1 MFCSFYLSFFFKL
14 KTFNLALHPPF
25 FFFRL
30 KTFTIKGS
38 NKFSSS
44 NKFTVKGSNVQTS
57 KLPNFEN
64 KEKENKKHPYIL
76 VRSRLLFFYLFIY
89 EQLLSGLL
97 FFCLTLSF
105 LFYVSQISIPSSYFF
120 FLFKNFF
127 FTIIVYVFGIKFF
140 YLGM

>member
-97 FFCLTLSF
+97 FFLFNSLLSF
-105 LFYVSQISIPSSYFF
+105 LCFTNFHSFFVFFF
-120 FLFKNFF
+120 FLRFFFFFLPSLYMFLALNFF
-127 FTIIVYVFGIKFF
+127 I
-140 YLGM
+140 

>member
-76 VRSRLLFFYLFIY
+76 VCSRLLFFYLFIY

-97 FFCLTLSF
+97 FFLFNSLLSF
-105 LFYVSQISIPSSYFF
+105 LCFTNFHSFFVFFF
-120 FLFKNFF
+120 FLFNNFF
-127 FTIIVYVFGIKFF
+127 FYQHCICFWH
-140 YLGM
+140 

>member
-57 KLPNFEN
+57 KLPTL
-64 KEKENKKHPYIL
+64 KTRKKKI
-76 VRSRLLFFYLFIY
+76 RSIHIFWYVLGYSFFIYLFMNSY
-89 EQLLSGLL
+89 FLGYF

-120 FLFKNFF
+120 SF
-127 FTIIVYVFGIKFF
+127 
-140 YLGM
+140 

>member
-1 MFCSFYLSFFFKL
+1 MLCSFYLTFYLSFFFKL

-30 KTFTIKGS
+30 KTFTVKGS

-44 NKFTVKGSNVQTS
+44 NKFTIKGSNI
-57 KLPNFEN
+57 KLQNYPTL
-64 KEKENKKHPYIL
+64 KTRKKKI
-76 VRSRLLFFYLFIY
+76 RSNHIFW
-89 EQLLSGLL
+89 
-97 FFCLTLSF
+97 
-105 LFYVSQISIPSSYFF
+105 YVLGYFF
-120 FLFKNFF
+120 FLFNSLLSFMFHKFPFLLRIFFFFLRIFF

>member
-76 VRSRLLFFYLFIY
+76 VHSRLLFFYLFIY

-97 FFCLTLSF
+97 FFLFNSLLSF
-105 LFYVSQISIPSSYFF
+105 LCFTNFHSFFVFFF
-120 FLFKNFF
+120 FLRFL
-127 FTIIVYVFGIKFF
+127 FF
-140 YLGM
+140 YHHCICFWH

>member
-38 NKFSSS
+38 NKFSNS
-44 NKFTVKGSNVQTS
+44 NKFTVKGSSIQTS

-64 KEKENKKHPYIL
+64 KEKENKKQPYIL
-76 VRSRLLFFYLFIY
+76 VRSRLLFIYLFIY
-89 EQLLSGLL
+89 FFMNSYFLGYFFF

-120 FLFKNFF
+120 SF
-127 FTIIVYVFGIKFF
+127 
-140 YLGM
+140 